1 MTKKNENCSLIWLT
15 PIIVI
20 PYNSSMSI
28 AQLLHSMCADLPD
41 ADLNFIRKARGFN
54 ANETAS
60 RSAFASF
67 FVSSI
72 GISAA
77 MQSLSAEETV
87 TLHLLHETSQ
97 VDVTFFERLYG
108 SAAQPGKSY
117 YGTYTQQYKST
128 FDTVK
133 KNLVRRGIIV
143 MAEAKMRGE
152 TVQME
157 RWRFAIPPEFASYL
171 PPLISSIRSDQPG
184 ETNDHFIR
192 KELLHSLTGKPNAQ
206 IEIVRGSILISG
218 HPFSTETLH
227 NWQLL
232 AWQRASNSFKP
243 DIPASLDP
251 VSAALSILGNLPSDQ
266 WVSNQS
272 LEPVFKIY
280 CFGGRIPPADKIL
293 HQGWETG
300 LLTRLKTDFA
310 TLYRLAPEIDSAD
323 SPLPASVSWLEPAPQ
338 NGTVKID
345 LRLIPFGQLELL
357 NALMH
362 LSAENGALLASPS
375 SIKLGR
381 ATPQQRNSPLSAW
394 LSENIPAFGKAIQ
407 TINAQWGKTILHENL
422 LVARVRDLS
431 LRVQLE
437 RELKDNLI
445 LLNENFIA
453 FPIESRASVEKVLK
467 KTGFVVKTIKA

>member
-1 MTKKNENCSLIWLT
+1 
-15 PIIVI
+15 
-20 PYNSSMSI
+20 MSI

-41 ADLNFIRKARGFN
+41 ADLNFIRKARGFS
-54 ANETAS
+54 ASETAS

-72 GISAA
+72 GVSAA

-87 TLHLLHETSQ
+87 TLHLLHETGQ

-117 YGTYTQQYKST
+117 HGTYTQQYKST
-128 FDTVK
+128 FDAVK
-133 KNLVRRGIIV
+133 KNLVRRGLVV
-143 MAEAKMRGE
+143 MAETKMRGE

-157 RWRFAIPPEFASYL
+157 RWRFALPPEFAPSL
-171 PPLISSIRSDQPG
+171 PPLISSVHSDLPG
-184 ETNDHFIR
+184 EANHHSIR
-192 KELLHSLTGKPNAQ
+192 KELLQLISGKPNMV
-206 IEIVRGSILISG
+206 IEIVRGSIFING
-218 HPFSTETLH
+218 QPFSTETLR

-243 DIPASLDP
+243 DTPASLDP
-251 VSAALSILGNLPSDQ
+251 VSAALSILGNLASGE
-266 WVSNQS
+266 WVSSQA

-280 CFGGRIPPADKIL
+280 CFGGKIPPADKIL
-293 HQGWETG
+293 QQGWERG
-300 LLTRLKTDFA
+300 FLTRLITDSA

-323 SPLPASVSWLEPAPQ
+323 SPLPASVSWLEPAPKASS
-338 NGTVKID
+338 VKID
-345 LRLIPFGQLELL
+345 LRLIPLRQLELL
-357 NALMH
+357 NALTH
-362 LSAENGALLASPS
+362 LSVENGALLASPS
-375 SIKLGR
+375 AIKLGR
-381 ATPQQRNSPLSAW
+381 TTPQQRNSPLSGW
-394 LSENIPAFGKAIQ
+394 LAENIPAFDKAAQ

-445 LLNENFIA
+445 LLTENFIA

-467 KTGFVVKTIKA
+467 KTGFVVKNIKNG